1 MAGMIMIRLC
11 LIALFSLA
19 VAVPAQAQAPQQGP
33 SFVCT
38 AGQGVVEST
47 ICASAALSA
56 ADRLMA
62 ALYSVNKV
70 SAFGSGP
77 ANQLETQRRAVKAM
91 QDCAKPSGRS
101 GQQSIAQC
109 LEGAYDQRNEE
120 LAVGAVTRAPDLALP
135 VIRRLDPGFAP
146 LAEAI
151 ALWSSEPESTDWAAP
166 RLAAKR
172 QRILTVL
179 RPIVTDLLTSED
191 KSFYRSVMSLNVR
204 RVEDVLA
211 APKNLAAVLNVLG
224 PALADDGRV
233 NARAIPCA
241 AIVGHP
247 ALLGATQSAFG
258 ATPDSFVFNSDCPIT
273 LPPLPAL
280 DALDG
285 KLNKGWPRCD
295 GTIRFAAYR
304 MYNTS
309 LDEARLGFAKHQPKA
324 TLPPRRGVS
333 AADVQA
339 ARTELAAYYIRY
351 RGVAQAKAA
360 QMALD
365 ALSGVLNTAQEC
377 E

>member
-1 MAGMIMIRLC
+1 
-11 LIALFSLA
+11 
-19 VAVPAQAQAPQQGP
+19 
-33 SFVCT
+33 
-38 AGQGVVEST
+38 
-47 ICASAALSA
+47 
-56 ADRLMA
+56 
-62 ALYSVNKV
+62 
-70 SAFGSGP
+70 
-77 ANQLETQRRAVKAM
+77 
-91 QDCAKPSGRS
+91 
-101 GQQSIAQC
+101 
-109 LEGAYDQRNEE
+109 
-120 LAVGAVTRAPDLALP
+120 

-339 ARTELAAYYIRY
+339 ARAELPPITYAIAAWLR
-351 RGVAQAKAA
+351 RRRRRWRW
-360 QMALD
+360 MR
-365 ALSGVLNTAQEC
+365 
-377 E
+377 

>member
-1 MAGMIMIRLC
+1 MPGMTMIRFC

-19 VAVPAQAQAPQQGP
+19 VAIPAQAQTPQQGP
-33 SFVCT
+33 SFACT
-38 AGQGVVEST
+38 AGQGLVEST
-47 ICASAALSA
+47 ICASPSLSA

-62 ALYSVNKV
+62 ALYAVNKV

-146 LAEAI
+146 LAEAM
-151 ALWSSEPESTDWAAP
+151 ALWASEPESTNWAAP
-166 RLAAKR
+166 QQSAKR
-172 QRILTVL
+172 ARILTLL

-191 KSFYRSVMSLNVR
+191 KSFYRSVMNQDVKH
-204 RVEDVLA
+204 VEDVLA
-211 APKNLAAVLNVLG
+211 APGNLAAVLNVLG
-224 PALADDGRV
+224 PALADDSRV

-241 AIVGHP
+241 AIVSHP
-247 ALLGATQSAFG
+247 ALLGATQTAFG
-258 ATPDSFVFNSDCPIT
+258 ATPDSFVFNSDCRIT

-285 KLNKGWPRCD
+285 KLNKGWPQCD

-304 MYNTS
+304 VYNTS
-309 LDEARLGFAKHQPKA
+309 LDEARLGFAKHQAKA
-324 TLPPRRGVS
+324 SLPPRRGVS
-333 AADVQA
+333 AGDVQA
-339 ARTELAAYYIRY
+339 ARAELTAYYMRY
-351 RGVAQAKAA
+351 RGVTQAKAA